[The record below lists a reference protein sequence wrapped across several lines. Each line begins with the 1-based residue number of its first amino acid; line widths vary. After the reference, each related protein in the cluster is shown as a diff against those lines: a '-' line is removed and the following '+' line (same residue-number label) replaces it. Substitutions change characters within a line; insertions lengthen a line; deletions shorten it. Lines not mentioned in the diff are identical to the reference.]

1 MNLNALS
8 FSPFNKQAYQESR
21 KNIDRQL
28 SHNSRELNPDA
39 ADLQRKKRKEGFG
52 EGGGKHRQS
61 RTENG
66 RQVLGPQIDKW
77 PHRNE
82 NTKLFRFSKE
92 VKASKYIR
100 ESHQLKSRIVLVVI
114 EWDYVGAKVLSK
126 ETVEE
131 SSTCKEWEWAG
142 MIRDIF
148 SNPYS

>member
-1 MNLNALS
+1 MKSTQFGCDLPLLHMNSCHMAMMLHMWFTYHSLDVNLNALS

-21 KNIDRQL
+21 KNIDPQL

-52 EGGGKHRQS
+52 EGGGKHRHS

-77 PHRNE
+77 LHRNE

-92 VKASKYIR
+92 VNASKYIR
-100 ESHQLKSRIVLVVI
+100 VSHQLKSRIVLVVI
-114 EWDYVGAKVLSK
+114 E
-126 ETVEE
+126 
-131 SSTCKEWEWAG
+131 
-142 MIRDIF
+142 
-148 SNPYS
+148 